1 MFLVYPSCGSGQTLN
16 HFPIQ
21 GSSWCQINLDMRQ
34 QRELTQLQPQ
44 QHWRIFSLQKAL
56 LSPHNHYQ
64 DFAESSVGNE
74 SACNAGDPG
83 SISGSGRFSGEWI
96 GYPPW
101 YSLVAQS
108 VKDSPC
114 HVGGLGSIPGLG
126 RPPWRRAWQPI
137 LVFLPG

>member
-1 MFLVYPSCGSGQTLN
+1 
-16 HFPIQ
+16 
-21 GSSWCQINLDMRQ
+21 MRQ

-83 SISGSGRFSGEWI
+83 SISGSGRSAGEGI
-96 GYPPW
+96 GYPLQYSGLENSMDCIARGVTKSWIRMSNFHFTVGALAVAPW
-101 YSLVAQS
+101 PLPSTFHNSGDLT
-108 VKDSPC
+108 
-114 HVGGLGSIPGLG
+114 GSTSFTLQAPLSKE
-126 RPPWRRAWQPI
+126 
-137 LVFLPG
+137 